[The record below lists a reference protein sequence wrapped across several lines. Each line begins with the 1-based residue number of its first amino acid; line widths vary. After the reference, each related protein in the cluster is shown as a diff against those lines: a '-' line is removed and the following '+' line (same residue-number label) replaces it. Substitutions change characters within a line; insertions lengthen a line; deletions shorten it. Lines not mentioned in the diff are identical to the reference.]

1 MIRHIVNISSI
12 QKIWLILLNTVKSS
26 LDDQQLE
33 RMKVKGG
40 EACIKT
46 GYWRT
51 PAQPDLRQYFKQG
64 EIVPAF
70 IELDWGEYIGIGMVR
85 DKLII

>member
-1 MIRHIVNISSI
+1 MDKRS
-12 QKIWLILLNTVKSS
+12 
-26 LDDQQLE
+26 E

-51 PAQPDLRQYFKQG
+51 TAQPDSRQYFKQG
-64 EIVPAF
+64 EIVPAL
-70 IELDWGEYIGIGMVR
+70 IELDWGEVYWYWNGE
-85 DKLII
+85 K

>member
-1 MIRHIVNISSI
+1 
-12 QKIWLILLNTVKSS
+12 
-26 LDDQQLE
+26 
-33 RMKVKGG
+33 MKVKGG

-64 EIVPAF
+64 EIVPAL
-70 IELDWGEYIGIGMVR
+70 IELDWGEVYWYWDGE
-85 DKLII
+85 K